1 MKSKLMFVTAMLI
14 FGSIG
19 LFVRNIPISSGQ
31 VAAVR
36 GLIGSLY
43 LLISGMVIKQKISW
57 KQVKKSFVLLF
68 LSGAAIGFNWIFL
81 FRAYHFTT
89 IANATVSYY
98 FAPVFVILFTPF
110 ILKERLKLYKIFCL
124 ICAVIGMFLIVGI
137 DSGNGWE
144 QLTGVGYGLLAAILY
159 AGAILINKFLKG
171 LGGLETTLIQLSI
184 ATIILIPYVIFTEE
198 IALGNLDIKSWVL
211 LITLGIFHTGL
222 AYLLYFTSIQRLN
235 SQTIAIFSY
244 IDPISAI
251 LMSGLFLGERMTGIQ
266 MIGGILILGAAF
278 VSENEFIYK
287 KICKLPYLKK

>member
-1 MKSKLMFVTAMLI
+1 MFVTAMLI

-57 KQVKKSFVLLF
+57 KQVKKSFFLLF

>member
-1 MKSKLMFVTAMLI
+1 MFVTAMLI

-278 VSENEFIYK
+278 VSENEFI
-287 KICKLPYLKK
+287 

>member
-1 MKSKLMFVTAMLI
+1 MFVTAMLI

-31 VAAVR
+31 VAVVR
-36 GLIGSLY
+36 GLIGSLF

-57 KQVKKSFVLLF
+57 KQVKKSFFLLF

-110 ILKERLKLYKIFCL
+110 ILKERLKLNKILCL
-124 ICAVIGMFLIVGI
+124 ISAVIGMFLIVGI

-184 ATIILIPYVIFTEE
+184 ATMILIPYVIFTEE

-244 IDPISAI
+244 MDPISAI

>member
-57 KQVKKSFVLLF
+57 KQVKKSFFLLF

-81 FRAYHFTT
+81 FQAYHFTT

>member
-1 MKSKLMFVTAMLI
+1 MFVTAMLI

>member
-1 MKSKLMFVTAMLI
+1 MFVTAMLI

-244 IDPISAI
+244 MDPISAI

>member
-1 MKSKLMFVTAMLI
+1 MFVTAMLI

-31 VAAVR
+31 VAVVR
-36 GLIGSLY
+36 GLIGSLF

-57 KQVKKSFVLLF
+57 KQVKKSFFLLF

-81 FRAYHFTT
+81 FQAYHFTT

-110 ILKERLKLYKIFCL
+110 ILKERLKLNKILCL
-124 ICAVIGMFLIVGI
+124 ISAVIGMFLIVGI

-184 ATIILIPYVIFTEE
+184 ATMILIPYVIFTEE
-198 IALGNLDIKSWVL
+198 IALGYLDIKSWAL

>member
-1 MKSKLMFVTAMLI
+1 MFVTAMLI

-36 GLIGSLY
+36 GLIGSLF

-57 KQVKKSFVLLF
+57 KQVKKSFFLLF

-110 ILKERLKLYKIFCL
+110 ILKERLKLNKILCL

-244 IDPISAI
+244 MDPISAI

>member
-110 ILKERLKLYKIFCL
+110 ILKERLKLNKILCL

>member
-1 MKSKLMFVTAMLI
+1 MFVTAMLI

-278 VSENEFIYK
+278 VS
-287 KICKLPYLKK
+287 